1 MTDTAHYNP
10 KALRQRIDS
19 TQATRRITSAMK
31 MVAVTKLKKAQDAAE
46 ASRPYAERMA
56 RLMGGLAAGSGAG
69 GPKLLAGTGSDQ
81 THLIV
86 LISSDRGLCGG
97 FNGQLA
103 RAVRQQIMALQNE
116 GKSVKLMII
125 GRKGVALLKR
135 EFENIIIKKFEELA
149 KPAPSFAQ
157 AQQVMDKVLSLFDA
171 GEFDVCTLYY
181 NKFISAMSQV
191 VTPLQ
196 VIPFVPVEED
206 NDGDEKPDALDNR
219 AAEIKPDGAPAPAPY
234 EYEPDEETILAAL
247 LPQNLRVQMLRAM
260 LESFA
265 SEQGARM
272 VAMDNATRNASDM
285 ISTLT
290 TRYNRVRQAQITKEL
305 VEIISGAEAL

>member
-1 MTDTAHYNP
+1 MTDAAHYSP

-103 RAVRQQIMALQNE
+103 RAVRQQIIALQGE

-135 EFENIIIKKFEELA
+135 EFEHIIIERFEELA

-157 AQQVMDKVLSLFDA
+157 AQQVMDKILSLFDA
-171 GEFDVCTLYY
+171 DEFDVCTIYY

-196 VIPFVPVEED
+196 VIPFVPTEED
-206 NDGDEKPDALDNR
+206 NDGDEKPDALADR
-219 AAEIKPDGAPAPAPY
+219 SAKAQSDSPSAPY

>member
-1 MTDTAHYNP
+1 MTDTAHYSP

-103 RAVRQQIMALQNE
+103 RAVRQQIIALQGE
-116 GKSVKLMII
+116 GKNVKLMII
-125 GRKGVALLKR
+125 GRKGVSLLKR
-135 EFENIIIKKFEELA
+135 EFEHIIIEQFEELA

-157 AQQVMDKVLSLFDA
+157 AQQVMDKILSLFDA
-171 GEFDVCTLYY
+171 GEFDVCTIYY

-196 VIPFVPVEED
+196 VIPFVPTEED
-206 NDGDEKPDALDNR
+206 TDGDEQPDALDNR
-219 AAEIKPDGAPAPAPY
+219 AAEAKPDGTVAPY

-285 ISTLT
+285 ISSLT

>member
-1 MTDTAHYNP
+1 MTDTAHYSP

-103 RAVRQQIMALQNE
+103 RAVRQQIIALQGA

-135 EFENIIIKKFEELA
+135 EFEHIIIERFEELA

-157 AQQVMDKVLSLFDA
+157 AQQVMDKILSLFDA
-171 GEFDVCTLYY
+171 GEFDVCTIYY

-196 VIPFVPVEED
+196 VIPFVPTEED
-206 NDGDEKPDALDNR
+206 NDGDEKPDALDNH
-219 AAEIKPDGAPAPAPY
+219 AGQEKPDAVAPY

>member
-1 MTDTAHYNP
+1 MTDTAHYSP

-103 RAVRQQIMALQNE
+103 RAVRQQIIALQGA

-135 EFENIIIKKFEELA
+135 EFENIIIERFEELA

-157 AQQVMDKVLSLFDA
+157 AQQVMDKILSLFDA
-171 GEFDVCTLYY
+171 DEFDVCTIYY

-196 VIPFVPVEED
+196 VIPFVPTEED
-206 NDGDEKPDALDNR
+206 TDGDEQPDALADR
-219 AAEIKPDGAPAPAPY
+219 SAKAQSDSPSAPY